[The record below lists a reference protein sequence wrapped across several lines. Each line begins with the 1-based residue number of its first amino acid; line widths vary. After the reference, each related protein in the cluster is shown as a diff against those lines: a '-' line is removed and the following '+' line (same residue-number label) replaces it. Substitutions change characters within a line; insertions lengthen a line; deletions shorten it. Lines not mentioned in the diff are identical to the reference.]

1 MNVQRLPSSARGK
14 QHVAVQTACG
24 DIGRHVITAA
34 FALMLVW
41 RKLATDDISDVLS
54 EVLLGS
60 VSGG

>member
-1 MNVQRLPSSARGK
+1 
-14 QHVAVQTACG
+14 
-24 DIGRHVITAA
+24 VITAA

>member
-1 MNVQRLPSSARGK
+1 
-14 QHVAVQTACG
+14 VQTACG